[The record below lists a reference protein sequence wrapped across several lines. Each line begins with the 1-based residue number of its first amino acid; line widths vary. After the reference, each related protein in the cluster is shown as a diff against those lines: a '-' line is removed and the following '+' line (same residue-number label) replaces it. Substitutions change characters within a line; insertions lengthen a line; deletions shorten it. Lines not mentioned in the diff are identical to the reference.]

1 MCGLSSKHQIRETS
15 VRVSSLTRLA
25 RSACRRQSGFRSARE
40 WSEWSRARNPYNDV
54 SAYVLPIGF
63 KQSPL
68 LASLALWRSAVASSI
83 EEAVDRGVLVLVYF
97 DDFIGSSNDE
107 NELRTTYAG
116 ILAACEQAN
125 LVANEAKLIEPANLS
140 SRSIATSPASR
151 PTSPRNAF
159 RSSST

>member
-1 MCGLSSKHQIRETS
+1 M
-15 VRVSSLTRLA
+15 
-25 RSACRRQSGFRSARE
+25 
-40 WSEWSRARNPYNDV
+40 RNPYNDV

-83 EEAVDRGVLVLVYF
+83 EEAADRGVLVLVYF

-140 SRSIATSPASR
+140 SRSIAT
-151 PTSPRNAF
+151 
-159 RSSST
+159 